1 MSGAE
6 DLSSVFY
13 PNSTFRWIAR
23 SRFVFLPTCRVLQKC
38 FGGDFGGNCYIDENN
53 QHSDLI
59 ARFSVCWVS
68 VKLFHVLIIC
78 WLTTHKTSAI
88 PFCLASWSVAPNVP
102 RTNKTFWN
110 KQKSIDKCTD
120 AWSHLFRQS
129 HLLVFILTDAL
140 ARVFVLVIV
149 AELLFFQPSLFPP
162 LLGWESRLALVARGL
177 RMKIKRAVHAL
188 LVPTVHV
195 HFNSSTSRES

>member
-13 PNSTFRWIAR
+13 PNSTFRWFAR

-38 FGGDFGGNCYIDENN
+38 FGGDFGGNCYIDENK
-53 QHSDLI
+53 STDLI

-120 AWSHLFRQS
+120 AWSHLFRHS
-129 HLLVFILTDAL
+129 RTSWFLFSLMLLRAFLFSSLSPSCSFFNLRCSRLCL
-140 ARVFVLVIV
+140 A
-149 AELLFFQPSLFPP
+149 
-162 LLGWESRLALVARGL
+162 ESRGL
-177 RMKIKRAVHAL
+177 LWSLEVCAWK
-188 LVPTVHV
+188 
-195 HFNSSTSRES
+195 